1 MPRKHPF
8 QIISPV
14 LAIEIRYLIFT
25 GHHSD
30 IFVCVHYQ
38 DQFVE
43 LGGVRTMCA
52 LLHSKENRV
61 VNEAVT
67 ALSYIV
73 SDSEENREVVIA
85 ENG

>member
-1 MPRKHPF
+1 MTCC
-8 QIISPV
+8 V
-14 LAIEIRYLIFT
+14 
-25 GHHSD
+25 
-30 IFVCVHYQ
+30 VCVYYQ

-85 ENG
+85 ENGLKLALFILLFHALIS

>member
-1 MPRKHPF
+1 M
-8 QIISPV
+8 S
-14 LAIEIRYLIFT
+14 LT
-25 GHHSD
+25 
-30 IFVCVHYQ
+30 CQ

-52 LLHSKENRV
+52 LLHSKESRV

-73 SDSEENREVVIA
+73 SDSEANRQVVIG
-85 ENG
+85 ENGWEQILYLLQCMV

>member
-1 MPRKHPF
+1 M
-8 QIISPV
+8 
-14 LAIEIRYLIFT
+14 EM
-25 GHHSD
+25 
-30 IFVCVHYQ
+30 
-38 DQFVE
+38 
-43 LGGVRTMCA
+43 GGVRTMCA

-73 SDSEENREVVIA
+73 SDSEENRHVVVG

>member
-1 MPRKHPF
+1 MC
-8 QIISPV
+8 
-14 LAIEIRYLIFT
+14 LT
-25 GHHSD
+25 
-30 IFVCVHYQ
+30 CQ

-52 LLHSKENRV
+52 LLHSKESRV

-73 SDSEENREVVIA
+73 SDSEANRQVVIG

>member
-1 MPRKHPF
+1 MC
-8 QIISPV
+8 
-14 LAIEIRYLIFT
+14 LT
-25 GHHSD
+25 
-30 IFVCVHYQ
+30 CQ

-52 LLHSKENRV
+52 LLHSKESRV

-73 SDSEENREVVIA
+73 SDSEANRQVVIG
-85 ENG
+85 ENGLEQILYLLQYMLWWVELCFM

>member
-1 MPRKHPF
+1 M
-8 QIISPV
+8 
-14 LAIEIRYLIFT
+14 
-25 GHHSD
+25 
-30 IFVCVHYQ
+30 
-38 DQFVE
+38 E

-61 VNEAVT
+61 LNEAVT

-73 SDSEENREVVIA
+73 SDSEANRQVVIG